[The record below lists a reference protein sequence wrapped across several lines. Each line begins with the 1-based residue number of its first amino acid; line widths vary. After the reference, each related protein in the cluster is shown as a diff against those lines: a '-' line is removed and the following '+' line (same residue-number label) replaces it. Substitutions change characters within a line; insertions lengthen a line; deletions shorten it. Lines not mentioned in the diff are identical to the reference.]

1 MSELAIVRISISA
14 LFDFLAIAVKVSTL
28 ILDFLVLSV
37 NPDFALCFFFL
48 VQTSLPNHYLDW
60 LLNNS
65 LESLA
70 ADYSTFEFDHLS
82 AFIRGINN

>member
-37 NPDFALCFFFL
+37 NPDFAL
-48 VQTSLPNHYLDW
+48 
-60 LLNNS
+60 
-65 LESLA
+65 
-70 ADYSTFEFDHLS
+70 
-82 AFIRGINN
+82 